1 VSPSV
6 RIRILCVDDH
16 PLFREGI
23 ATVIANEDDLELVG
37 TAGTA
42 KSALE
47 QFRKHRPDITL
58 MDLRLPDMSGISA
71 IASIREE
78 FSEARVIV
86 VTTFE
91 GDYEIQRAFTA
102 GAFGYVLKSAP
113 LDELVG
119 VIRKVHAGR
128 KHLPPV
134 VAENLAATVILV
146 SIWESRRTPSRC
158 TSNASWTNLE
168 PRIGPRP
175 LRSEFVAASLPCR
188 RGCYSIVVVW
198 STRLAGRCA
207 VFAGATLRLFPR
219 GGSMVLQRAFSGFP
233 TGYPGLALL
242 LLRLVAGGAAS
253 LQAWLLITA
262 NHGAVNSS
270 VVVALLAFVV
280 GLALI
285 VGFMTPIASVLLSAG
300 GLLLIVDSGVP
311 GHLLLFESGMAR
323 LEFIVMSAALI
334 SLGPGALSLDARL
347 YGRREIE
354 VNGNGS

>member
-23 ATVIANEDDLELVG
+23 ATVVANEDDLELVG

-91 GDYEIQRAFTA
+91 GDYEIQRALTA

-128 KHLPPV
+128 KHLPAV
-134 VAENLAATVILV
+134 VAENLALYVGGDPLTEREVEVLKRVAEGDRNRDIGEHLGISEDTVKVHVKRIMDKLGAKD
-146 SIWESRRTPSRC
+146 RTQ
-158 TSNASWTNLE
+158 AVA
-168 PRIGPRP
+168 IGI
-175 LRSEFVAASLPCR
+175 R
-188 RGCYSIVVVW
+188 RGVI
-198 STRLAGRCA
+198 
-207 VFAGATLRLFPR
+207 TL
-219 GGSMVLQRAFSGFP
+219 
-233 TGYPGLALL
+233 
-242 LLRLVAGGAAS
+242 
-253 LQAWLLITA
+253 
-262 NHGAVNSS
+262 
-270 VVVALLAFVV
+270 
-280 GLALI
+280 
-285 VGFMTPIASVLLSAG
+285 
-300 GLLLIVDSGVP
+300 
-311 GHLLLFESGMAR
+311 
-323 LEFIVMSAALI
+323 
-334 SLGPGALSLDARL
+334 
-347 YGRREIE
+347 
-354 VNGNGS
+354 